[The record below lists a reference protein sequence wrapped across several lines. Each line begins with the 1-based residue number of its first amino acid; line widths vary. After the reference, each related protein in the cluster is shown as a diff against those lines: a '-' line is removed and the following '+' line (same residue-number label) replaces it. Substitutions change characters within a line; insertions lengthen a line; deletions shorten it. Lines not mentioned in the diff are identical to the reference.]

1 LIEGQGERPTTHRTA
16 RLTYE
21 LHLALALALALSR
34 VCGSHHGV
42 IRKYGLQMCRRCFR
56 ENAKD
61 IGFQKVRERKRER
74 EREERRAIEANMAE
88 RDARARA

>member
-1 LIEGQGERPTTHRTA
+1 
-16 RLTYE
+16 
-21 LHLALALALALSR
+21 
-34 VCGSHHGV
+34 
-42 IRKYGLQMCRRCFR
+42 MCRRCFR